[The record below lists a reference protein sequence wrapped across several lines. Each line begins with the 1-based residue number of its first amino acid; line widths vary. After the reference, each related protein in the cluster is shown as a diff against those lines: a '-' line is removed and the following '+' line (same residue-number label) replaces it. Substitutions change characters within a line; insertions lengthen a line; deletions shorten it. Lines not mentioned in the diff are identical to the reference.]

1 MMEHILLG
9 FLMGSNMTG
18 YDIKQRMIYSTAYF
32 VDASYGTIYPTLKKL
47 VKKGL
52 IELEEVIDNG
62 KLKKVYS
69 INEQGISELKKWLNE
84 PIEASRVSIS
94 SVLAKIFFFQ
104 YLPKERVV
112 IIMEQY
118 LKDIEVYKTEL
129 MNLQKIVEKEAN
141 TFEMVTLDFGLDY
154 YNFII
159 KWYEKYLKEYKGAN
173 SVEI

>member
-32 VDASYGTIYPTLKKL
+32 VDASYGTIYPT
-47 VKKGL
+47 
-52 IELEEVIDNG
+52 LEEVIDNG